1 MNTENSQPNEAQ
13 RFKINLADK
22 TDLINPN
29 NKIDLVNLSIYYK
42 WKNIKNLYCN
52 NNFKIYA
59 PIADI
64 HDYFD
69 YTDKKTWQFSQ
80 SSYHKNVY
88 K

>member
-1 MNTENSQPNEAQ
+1 MNTENSQPNEAH
-13 RFKINLADK
+13 RFKFNLADK
-22 TDLINPN
+22 IDLINPN

-52 NNFKIYA
+52 KNFKIYA

-64 HDYFD
+64 QDYFD
-69 YTDKKTWQFSQ
+69 YTNKKTWQFSQ

>member
-1 MNTENSQPNEAQ
+1 MNTENSQPNGAQ

-42 WKNIKNLYCN
+42 WKKIKNLYCN

-69 YTDKKTWQFSQ
+69 YTDKKT
-80 SSYHKNVY
+80 
-88 K
+88 